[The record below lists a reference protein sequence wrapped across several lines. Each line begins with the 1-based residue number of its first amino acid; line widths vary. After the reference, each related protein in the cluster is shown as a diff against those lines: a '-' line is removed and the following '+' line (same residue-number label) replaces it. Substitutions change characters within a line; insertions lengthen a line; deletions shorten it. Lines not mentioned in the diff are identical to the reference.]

1 MAELTT
7 GYVAGIIAFGIVVA
21 QLWCP
26 TALTFILAGQLRD
39 RETAATWTV
48 AGKFLQSS
56 FWPTLLQADSAKT
69 RAVRRPIFWTTLSIP
84 FIAFLVSIAGVITPL
99 GLYERD
105 ELEDT
110 PTPASFKYAP
120 DSSAFFSGTSR
131 RHGLPFTRT
140 CKYPWACYA
149 PCPYTADV
157 EVFVDDGL
165 SQNCTS
171 PYGTNTSVPDVLY
184 DIYTSGTKGHSTTI
198 SNYFDIE
205 WRQLTTQYNRELN
218 NGTPYASGSFRL
230 LQSLALDDEVRPI
243 EGLVVDGK
251 KGRIG
256 LRNHTLP
263 VGYSRGV
270 MWSEDLL
277 FLEPEV
283 ECVDTNTTIDFSIS
297 FGSVSDASASIS
309 LSNVTLTDRGGFV
322 NINTTDP
329 SNDQRNGINQP
340 DLNTRA
346 YQAAWLTNK
355 YSMLWMNITDP
366 TSKKND
372 TELFSRIDSKLDKTF
387 RIYKPQNL
395 QMDYKTLG
403 IIDNFGAHL
412 IDDSVLDGEEQ
423 LSSNPYGISSTDF
436 DAAQNICQG
445 TASDAAIKLNNTY
458 VACNIIRGIPKRL
471 DDGPEAIFEDG
482 SQWSSPLYT
491 CASAVKATVKTVT
504 FFYNGTNNAL
514 ENLVIKHVEDK
525 KYRNE
530 GDMPLWGI
538 EDWFYTLDQMQPIWG
553 IVDLAFEGFQNVSTI
568 RAPSLYMVGSGSGF
582 GEVLDTLR
590 PSMNLPG
597 SIVPIGAMHTI
608 ATFSSP
614 MPTLSLWMKW
624 KQLSGSSDTVSGIIK
639 LLWTDL
645 ASSAIVGT
653 KGVLGAGNDAPDDAA
668 SINVLPMV
676 HRVKYHW
683 AFGIPAFVVLLCMG
697 IIFLLT
703 AALDAL
709 GRVLT
714 TIFHP
719 DSSNFVMSPTN
730 WSKNNA
736 GKQMEMTHGHAKKSS
751 EGEPPFVF
759 LEHLSST
766 LKTPVAHFFFSSDLE
781 SREDPVVAVRS
792 WISQVVSQHEGAFE
806 HIRQKWEADSD
817 RVATRANA
825 VMLFTQLLRVVPG

>member
-1 MAELTT
+1 M
-7 GYVAGIIAFGIVVA
+7 
-21 QLWCP
+21 
-26 TALTFILAGQLRD
+26 
-39 RETAATWTV
+39 
-48 AGKFLQSS
+48 
-56 FWPTLLQADSAKT
+56 
-69 RAVRRPIFWTTLSIP
+69 
-84 FIAFLVSIAGVITPL
+84 VSIAGVITPL

-184 DIYTSGTKGHSTTI
+184 HIYTSGTKGHSTTI

-436 DAAQNICQG
+436 DAA
-445 TASDAAIKLNNTY
+445 
-458 VACNIIRGIPKRL
+458 R
-471 DDGPEAIFEDG
+471 
-482 SQWSSPLYT
+482 
-491 CASAVKATVKTVT
+491 
-504 FFYNGTNNAL
+504 
-514 ENLVIKHVEDK
+514 
-525 KYRNE
+525 
-530 GDMPLWGI
+530 
-538 EDWFYTLDQMQPIWG
+538 
-553 IVDLAFEGFQNVSTI
+553 
-568 RAPSLYMVGSGSGF
+568 
-582 GEVLDTLR
+582 
-590 PSMNLPG
+590 
-597 SIVPIGAMHTI
+597 
-608 ATFSSP
+608 
-614 MPTLSLWMKW
+614 
-624 KQLSGSSDTVSGIIK
+624 
-639 LLWTDL
+639 
-645 ASSAIVGT
+645 
-653 KGVLGAGNDAPDDAA
+653 
-668 SINVLPMV
+668 
-676 HRVKYHW
+676 
-683 AFGIPAFVVLLCMG
+683 
-697 IIFLLT
+697 
-703 AALDAL
+703 
-709 GRVLT
+709 
-714 TIFHP
+714 
-719 DSSNFVMSPTN
+719 
-730 WSKNNA
+730 
-736 GKQMEMTHGHAKKSS
+736 KS
-751 EGEPPFVF
+751 V
-759 LEHLSST
+759 
-766 LKTPVAHFFFSSDLE
+766 
-781 SREDPVVAVRS
+781 
-792 WISQVVSQHEGAFE
+792 
-806 HIRQKWEADSD
+806 
-817 RVATRANA
+817 
-825 VMLFTQLLRVVPG
+825 